1 MKIEIDKHRTPD
13 MSDETLAEQA
23 KLLDTYC
30 QRTFDA
36 ILKSLHEIPLDLM
49 RIAHYL
55 TTQTRK
61 KWPDPDA
68 VQGAVA
74 GFIFLRFFW
83 FVTLQSLV
91 DYINIFQSVHCLAR
105 VV

>member
-1 MKIEIDKHRTPD
+1 MSDLDQVKIEIDKHRAGELTA
-13 MSDETLAEQA
+13 EAHAEQA
-23 KLLDTYC
+23 RLLDSYC
-30 QRTFDA
+30 QRTFDT
-36 ILKSLHEIPLDLM
+36 IVKSLNEIPLDLM

-61 KWPDPDA
+61 KWPDPEA

-83 FVTLQSLV
+83 HVFHVGLL
-91 DYINIFQSVHCLAR
+91 LL
-105 VV
+105 